1 MSVGINGTGGTGVTT
16 LTRAGP
22 AIQTY
27 RIYIKAPP
35 QAIWDA
41 LTRPGWTVKYGYRS
55 PVRYNLWRGGAYRM
69 FASYSMREQGAPE
82 VIIEGEVLEADPPR
96 LLAQTWH
103 ALFGPETA
111 AEAVTRL
118 TWQIEAGSRGVSTL
132 SLTHQLDDAPITA
145 ELVAGEVSVAG
156 GGWSW
161 ILSDLKSLLETG
173 RPLAG

>member
-1 MSVGINGTGGTGVTT
+1 MTT
-16 LTRAGP
+16 TTQAGS
-22 AIQTY
+22 AVQTY

-41 LTRPGWTVKYGYRS
+41 LTQPGWTVQYGYRS
-55 PVRYNLWRGGAYRM
+55 PVRYDLRPGGAYRL
-69 FASYSMREQGAPE
+69 FASQPMREQGAPE
-82 VIIEGEVLEADPPR
+82 VIIEGEVLKADPPR

-118 TWQIEAGSRGVSTL
+118 TWQIDAGSRGVTTL
-132 SLTHQLDDAPITA
+132 SLTHQLNEAPMTA
-145 ELVAGEVSVAG
+145 ELVAGAVSVAG
-156 GGWSW
+156 GGWNW

-173 RPLAG
+173 RPLTS

>member
-1 MSVGINGTGGTGVTT
+1 MTT
-16 LTRAGP
+16 TTQARP
-22 AIQTY
+22 AIQAY

-55 PVRYNLWRGGAYRM
+55 PVRCNLWHGGAYRM

-118 TWQIEAGSRGVSTL
+118 TWQIDAGSRGVSTL
-132 SLTHQLDDAPITA
+132 SLTHQLDGAPITA

>member
-1 MSVGINGTGGTGVTT
+1 VTT
-16 LTRAGP
+16 TTQAKP
-22 AIQTY
+22 AVQTY

-41 LTRPGWTVKYGYRS
+41 LTRPGWTAQYGYRS
-55 PVRYNLWRGGAYRM
+55 LVRYDLWPGGTFCM
-69 FASYSMREQGAPE
+69 FASQPMREQGAPE

-118 TWQIEAGSRGVSTL
+118 TWQIDAGSRGVTTL
-132 SLTHQLDDAPITA
+132 SLTHQLNDAPMTA
-145 ELVAGEVSVAG
+145 ELVAGTVSVAG
-156 GGWSW
+156 GGWNW

-173 RPLAG
+173 RPLTG